1 MVRRLKAGERLRDV
15 AEAIDLRTTTVRR
28 WWRRHWG
35 WSSLRIA
42 RDLPVPLPIVRYE
55 RAASASAFL
64 VAAHR
69 WYAREGGR
77 ASVRAVLYM
86 AATACMRKL
95 LTILNA
101 MVHQQRRW
109 DPELG

>member
-1 MVRRLKAGERLRDV
+1 MVRRRKAGERLRDV
-15 AEAIDLRTTTVRR
+15 AEAINLRTTTVRR

-42 RDLPVPLPIVRYE
+42 RDLPV
-55 RAASASAFL
+55 RAA
-64 VAAHR
+64 
-69 WYAREGGR
+69 
-77 ASVRAVLYM
+77 LYM